1 MFTTLLLMGI
11 AVYAALAGLM
21 FFSQERLLFLPNL
34 PSRSVV
40 VTPHEVALDFQNVN
54 INTEDGIQLDAWFI
68 PHSDARGTLLF
79 FHGNAGNISHRL
91 DSIKIFH
98 RLRLNVFIF
107 DYRGYGRSTGSP
119 TEQGVYKDA
128 QAAWNY
134 LTQER
139 GIPAQ
144 QIVLFGRSLGGAIAT
159 RLAARTQA
167 GALIIES
174 TFTSVPE
181 LAAKLY
187 PFLPVRLLAR
197 LDFNTRAELHSVNI
211 PVLVIHSRDDEIIP
225 FSHGQT
231 NYDTANNPKQFI
243 ELRGG
248 HNDGFLISN
257 NTYQQGIERFLQQ
270 HFDTN

>member
-21 FFSQERLLFLPNL
+21 FFSQERLLFLPNM

-40 VTPHEVALDFQNVN
+40 VTPHDVALDFQNLN

-128 QAAWNY
+128 QAAWRY

>member
-1 MFTTLLLMGI
+1 MFTTFLIIGI
-11 AVYAALAGLM
+11 AVYAAFAGLM

-34 PSRSVV
+34 PSRSIV
-40 VTPHEVALDFQNVN
+40 VTPHDISLEYQG
-54 INTEDGIQLDAWFI
+54 INLTTEDGIKLDAWYT
-68 PHSDARGTLLF
+68 PSADARGTLLF

-91 DSIKIFH
+91 DSIRLFNQ
-98 RLRLNVFIF
+98 LRLNVFIF

-119 TEQGVYKDA
+119 TEQGVYYDA
-128 QAAWNY
+128 QAAWRY

-139 GIPAQ
+139 GIAAGE
-144 QIVLFGRSLGGAIAT
+144 IVLFGRSLGGSIAAW
-159 RLAARTQA
+159 LAARTQS

-174 TFTSVPE
+174 TFTSVPD

-197 LDFNTRAELHSVNI
+197 LDFNTRSALSSVNI

-225 FSHGQT
+225 YTHGQS
-231 NYDTANNPKQFI
+231 NYDAANDPKQFL

-248 HNDGFLISN
+248 HNDGFLISST
-257 NTYQQGIERFLQQ
+257 TYLQGIETFLERY
-270 HFDTN
+270 FDDR